1 MSAKNVNIGMAMFS
15 GLTYV
20 DNNVRKV
27 RVQHILANFAA
38 VRKKGTVQLCS
49 EQRSDDQHV
58 T

>member
-1 MSAKNVNIGMAMFS
+1 MAMFS

-20 DNNVRKV
+20 DNHVRKV
-27 RVQHILANFAA
+27 RVQHIFANFAA